1 VEHKL
6 DKLIIEKLGLSAAG
20 ALQIDD
26 WQELMHKIRHPKQE
40 VTIAVVG
47 KYIEHIDAYKSIYE
61 SLTHAG
67 FFHSA
72 RVLVKRIEAEDMQKQ
87 DPAILLGGADGILV
101 PGGFGMRG
109 IEGKIEAV
117 RYAREHK
124 VPYFGICLGM
134 QVAVIE
140 YARQVLGLPKANSTE
155 FDANTPN
162 PVICILEEQKAVTHK
177 GGTMRLG
184 AQPCVLEDD
193 SIAAKCYET
202 QEIRER
208 HRHRYEF
215 NPDYRSQ
222 FIEKGLLPTGTSPN
236 GKLVEIIEIPN
247 HPWFLAVQ
255 FHPEFKSKPHAPH
268 PLFKGFIEAAL
279 KARKQRLR
287 EDG

>member
-1 VEHKL
+1 
-6 DKLIIEKLGLSAAG
+6 
-20 ALQIDD
+20 
-26 WQELMHKIRHPKQE
+26 
-40 VTIAVVG
+40 
-47 KYIEHIDAYKSIYE
+47 
-61 SLTHAG
+61 
-67 FFHSA
+67 
-72 RVLVKRIEAEDMQKQ
+72 MQKQ
-87 DPAILLGGADGILV
+87 DPRILLGGADGILV

-117 RYAREHK
+117 RYAREQK
-124 VPYFGICLGM
+124 IPYFGICLGM

-140 YARQVLGLPKANSTE
+140 YARQVLGLEKANSTE
-155 FDANTPN
+155 FDANTPD

-184 AQPCVLEDD
+184 AQPCILEDD
-193 SIAAKCYET
+193 SLAARCYQT
-202 QEIRER
+202 QEITER

-222 FIEKGLLPTGTSPN
+222 FIEKGLIPTGTSPN
-236 GKLVEIIEIPN
+236 GKLVEIIELPN

-268 PLFKGFIEAAL
+268 PLFKGFLEAAL
-279 KARKQRLR
+279 KSRKQRLR